1 MGSPEMVAVTFVGA
15 DGSARQCSGTA
26 GESLMRA
33 AVRTGIRE
41 ILAECGGIAA
51 CATCHCYVEPPWDQR
66 LDPRSDV
73 EEAMLE
79 AALDPTEFSRLSCQ
93 ITLSPALD
101 GLVVRL
107 PADQI

>member
-1 MGSPEMVAVTFVGA
+1 MTVELTFVSA
-15 DGSARQCSGTA
+15 DGSTQRRSGTA

-33 AVRTGIRE
+33 AVRTGVRG

-66 LDPRSDV
+66 LEPRSDM
-73 EEAMLE
+73 EDAMLE
-79 AALDPTEFSRLSCQ
+79 AALEPTEFSRLSCQ
-93 ITLSPALD
+93 ISLSPALD

-107 PADQI
+107 PVDQI